1 MQMHNVDEKYYG
13 HMTVK
18 SKEVDEYS
26 KVISGLRQENEK
38 LKERNEASQEEI
50 VATKKELGL
59 LMETNN
65 SKNRRINDLSDV
77 IRSLESKIR
86 DLKAGE

>member
-1 MQMHNVDEKYYG
+1 MKNIQKLFLV
-13 HMTVK
+13 
-18 SKEVDEYS
+18 
-26 KVISGLRQENEK
+26 QENDK
-38 LKERNEASQEEI
+38 LKEKNESSKEEI
-50 VATKKELGL
+50 AATKKELAL

-86 DLKAGE
+86 DITAGS

>member
-1 MQMHNVDEKYYG
+1 
-13 HMTVK
+13 
-18 SKEVDEYS
+18 
-26 KVISGLRQENEK
+26 
-38 LKERNEASQEEI
+38 
-50 VATKKELGL
+50 
-59 LMETNN
+59 METNN